1 MYVGFVQT
9 YFTAF
14 SLVMYTWPW
23 GGGGSGQVLMTGRI
37 TNDIPGWRRLT
48 CRGEGMDSCIVVGV
62 SMVVDGSVVAG
73 VGVVTGVRHFRPSSS
88 KRAVCATEI
97 LWHIYHQSISMLYI
111 G

>member
-23 GGGGSGQVLMTGRI
+23 GGGGSGQVLMTGRK

-48 CRGEGMDSCIVVGV
+48 GRGEGMDGCI
-62 SMVVDGSVVAG
+62 VVDGSVVAG

-88 KRAVCATEI
+88 KRAVCAIEM
-97 LWHIYHQSISMLYI
+97 LWQTTN
-111 G
+111 